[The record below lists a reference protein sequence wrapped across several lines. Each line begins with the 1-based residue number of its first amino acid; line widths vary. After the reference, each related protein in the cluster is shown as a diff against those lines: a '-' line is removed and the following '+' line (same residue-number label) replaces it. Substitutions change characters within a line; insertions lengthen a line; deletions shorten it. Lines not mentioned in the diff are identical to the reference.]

1 MYVRGLKLIIKLTIW
16 LIAEIVGNAISVD
29 YLMDYS
35 EFLFEQNLAYQT
47 KLVALIGGSMTIDR
61 SNLTTV
67 KTHQSNQPELHLL
80 PLSNRSSR
88 SSLDDSESTTE
99 ERQTLNAKVT
109 FSPASLIVPVLPWI
123 AILGIYGFI
132 VALFNYAGLFIP
144 VAIEQSSVI
153 LAIALTGVLNLL
165 LSWRIYLA
173 RTRFKSAIELWQ
185 TMGKAIEFLIRGM
198 GFYIDTPTPQTLYD
212 KESVMQLGIAFVIAM
227 KLDWRDR
234 PKTKLKP
241 WVTQLEYKRLQVSDN
256 APLDIVLWIDDYL
269 QRQYQQGQLNK
280 FQLTALGNC
289 LNKIIDLLGKWQNLS
304 RKSPSSMM
312 ARICSIS
319 TAIYFLI
326 LPWAIVKPLG
336 LMTGIVVGAIASI
349 YLICDRYR
357 MKTENLFEQ
366 RRWYYLDWFCARL
379 AAKINEQIRLTSR
392 FPSRLKINFPPRV
405 A

>member
-1 MYVRGLKLIIKLTIW
+1 MYVRGLELIIKLTIW

-153 LAIALTGVLNLL
+153 LAIAFTGVLSLL

-185 TMGKAIEFLIRGM
+185 TMGKAIDFLIRGM

>member
-1 MYVRGLKLIIKLTIW
+1 MDLSWLYLIMR
-16 LIAEIVGNAISVD
+16 D
-29 YLMDYS
+29 YLS
-35 EFLFEQNLAYQT
+35 
-47 KLVALIGGSMTIDR
+47 
-61 SNLTTV
+61 
-67 KTHQSNQPELHLL
+67 
-80 PLSNRSSR
+80 
-88 SSLDDSESTTE
+88 
-99 ERQTLNAKVT
+99 
-109 FSPASLIVPVLPWI
+109 
-123 AILGIYGFI
+123 
-132 VALFNYAGLFIP
+132 
-144 VAIEQSSVI
+144 IEQSSVI
-153 LAIALTGVLNLL
+153 LAIAFTGVLSLL

-185 TMGKAIEFLIRGM
+185 TMGKAIDFLIRGM

-256 APLDIVLWIDDYL
+256 APLDIILWIDDYL

-280 FQLTALGNC
+280 FQLTALDNC

-349 YLICDRYR
+349 YLIGDRYR

-379 AAKINEQIRLTSR
+379 AAKINKQIRLTSR